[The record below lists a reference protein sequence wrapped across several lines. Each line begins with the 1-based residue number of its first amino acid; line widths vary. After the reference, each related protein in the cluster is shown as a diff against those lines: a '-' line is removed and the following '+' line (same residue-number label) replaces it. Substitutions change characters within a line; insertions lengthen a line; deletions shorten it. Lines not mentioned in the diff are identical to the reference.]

1 MEFKTKSK
9 LDKEK
14 RKEQSQKLLINY
26 PDQVPVILEKDP
38 SSKIQELKKIN
49 FLLEKKSTV
58 NQFIQFIRRKTNLKE
73 GEALF
78 LQAKGKYGIS
88 GEKNFGDIYNEYK
101 DDDGFLYIM
110 YATELIYG

>member
-14 RKEQSQKLLINY
+14 RKEQSQKLLTNY

-49 FLLEKKSTV
+49 FLLEK
-58 NQFIQFIRRKTNLKE
+58 NQQ
-73 GEALF
+73 
-78 LQAKGKYGIS
+78 
-88 GEKNFGDIYNEYK
+88 
-101 DDDGFLYIM
+101 
-110 YATELIYG
+110 